1 MRPRIRVRHAIAL
14 LALVSATFSCSDAKK
29 KPSSDDDDAREEPR
43 THASA
48 SSSGAAAS
56 PTDAA
61 SVMAAVRPDMMHAGY
76 LDLKALRD
84 RGWFKI
90 LDSLPPDVS
99 EPVRELV
106 KKCGTEPWGVLDQA
120 AWSGA
125 KDEAFVLVAKL
136 GVSPDATMTCI
147 KNVSGRATDVTI
159 GADKGLK
166 VGGVSAVIHQG
177 LLVVGIGKPFDDVL
191 ADVPAEKSALRDKVT
206 AGPDQA
212 LRVAF
217 DATKVPGAPV
227 DEVLGTLTTS
237 ATQFSLA
244 FEVKAPNEKAAEGFE
259 TQAKGALE
267 QLGSM
272 GKDAPPIP
280 PIRITRDGAVLHVV
294 LEKAGGAEEQ
304 VALLGTLS
312 AVSIYG
318 VRRYLANSKAAE
330 AKNTVASI
338 ARGMVA
344 AIEREEIDPTG
355 KVLPHLCPASAPPVP
370 ADVPAGKKYM
380 SSESDWSGSWK
391 DLRFML
397 SSPQYYRYRT
407 ETSPDRKKCTAI
419 AEGDLDGNGTL
430 SKFSLTVEI
439 DASGNPRIAPQLS
452 IENEFE

>member
-191 ADVPAEKSALRDKVT
+191 ADVPADKSALRDKVT

-227 DEVLGTLTTS
+227 DEVLGTLTT
-237 ATQFSLA
+237 
-244 FEVKAPNEKAAEGFE
+244 
-259 TQAKGALE
+259 
-267 QLGSM
+267 
-272 GKDAPPIP
+272 
-280 PIRITRDGAVLHVV
+280 IRITRDGAVLHVV